1 MLVYLSPFALRQFE
15 ELHPLTGHT
24 PWCFPARPNGRVR
37 DGGQPP
43 DQHVHEK
50 SASKQVGDR
59 QVRFMHREGSLDHR
73 KHDDSLVVANGER
86 GVWTL
91 HDLRRTGGTL
101 MQAMGVPLDVI
112 DRCQNHKL
120 PGPKVRRHYLHHDY
134 ANEKRDAWNRLGQ
147 HLEKI
152 LSTNA
157 STEQLARNDQS
168 REARTTA
175 ATGHVLA
182 GAE

>member
-1 MLVYLSPFALRQFE
+1 MS
-15 ELHPLTGHT
+15 
-24 PWCFPARPNGRVR
+24 
-37 DGGQPP
+37 
-43 DQHVHEK
+43 
-50 SASKQVGDR
+50 
-59 QVRFMHREGSLDHR
+59 REGSLDHR
-73 KHDDSLVVANGER
+73 KHDDSLVLANGER

-134 ANEKRDAWNRLGQ
+134 ASEKRDAWNRLGQ
-147 HLEKI
+147 HLETI
-152 LSTNA
+152 LSAAA
-157 STEQLARNDQS
+157 SSKQVARKDRS
-168 REARTTA
+168 RGARTTT
-175 ATGHVLA
+175 ATGQVLA

>member
-1 MLVYLSPFALRQFE
+1 M
-15 ELHPLTGHT
+15 
-24 PWCFPARPNGRVR
+24 
-37 DGGQPP
+37 
-43 DQHVHEK
+43 HEK
-50 SASKQVGDR
+50 GASKQVGDR
-59 QVRFMHREGSLDHR
+59 QVRFMSREGSLDHR
-73 KHDDSLVVANGER
+73 KHDDSLVLANGER

-147 HLEKI
+147 HLENI

-157 STEQLARNDQS
+157 STKQLARNDQS

-175 ATGHVLA
+175 AAAHVLA

>member
-1 MLVYLSPFALRQFE
+1 M
-15 ELHPLTGHT
+15 
-24 PWCFPARPNGRVR
+24 
-37 DGGQPP
+37 
-43 DQHVHEK
+43 HEK
-50 SASKQVGDR
+50 GASKQVGDR
-59 QVRFMHREGSLDHR
+59 QVRFMSREGSLDHR
-73 KHDDSLVVANGER
+73 KHDDSLVLANGER

-157 STEQLARNDQS
+157 STKQLARNDQS

-175 ATGHVLA
+175 AAAHVLA

>member
-1 MLVYLSPFALRQFE
+1 M
-15 ELHPLTGHT
+15 
-24 PWCFPARPNGRVR
+24 
-37 DGGQPP
+37 
-43 DQHVHEK
+43 HEK
-50 SASKQVGDR
+50 GASKQVGDR
-59 QVRFMHREGSLDHR
+59 QVRFMSREGSLDHR
-73 KHDDSLVVANGER
+73 KHDDSLALANGER

-112 DRCQNHKL
+112 NRCQNHKL

-157 STEQLARNDQS
+157 STKQLARNDQS

-175 ATGHVLA
+175 AAAHVLA